1 MSASPLRIAIL
12 THSTNPRGGVVH
24 ALALGDALTALGH
37 EVVVH
42 APDANQHGFFRQTR
56 CGTACVP
63 ATPVGRDVTELVE
76 TRVTDY
82 LHYFAQTGT
91 DNFDVWHAQD
101 GISANALATLKAQ
114 HRIGGFTRT
123 VHHVDTFADP
133 RLSALQQRGIS
144 EADQLLVVSRVWQE
158 RLQAE
163 FDRRAE
169 LVGNGVDRVGFSP
182 DRDDS
187 DIVLREQLRL
197 AQGPVFLAV
206 GGVEARKNTLAIL
219 DAFAQIQ
226 KQRPMAQ
233 LIIAGGASVLDHAS
247 YQQQFAAALAR
258 SRLPLESVIQ
268 TGPMPQADMPAL
280 YRLACAL
287 VFASL
292 NEGFGLSVLEA
303 MACGTPVVVSRIAPF
318 TEYLGPDDVCWCD
331 PHDALS
337 IAGAMRAA
345 ADPRQRPDLIAN
357 GFAVAAR
364 HDWTRTAKAHLPVY
378 AHMRELY
385 NA

>member
-1 MSASPLRIAIL
+1 MSSPPLRIAIL

-24 ALALGDALTALGH
+24 SLALGDALTALGH

-42 APDANQHGFFRQTR
+42 APDANQHGFFRTTR

-63 ATPVGRDVTELVE
+63 AAPVGRDVTEMVE
-76 TRVTDY
+76 TRIADY
-82 LHYFAQTGT
+82 LHYFAQAGT
-91 DNFDVWHAQD
+91 DGFDVWHAQD
-101 GISANALATLKAQ
+101 GISANALATLKGQ
-114 HRIGGFTRT
+114 HRIAGFTRT
-123 VHHVDTFADP
+123 VHHVDTFAEQ

-158 RLQAE
+158 RLKSE

-182 DRDDS
+182 DRDDN
-187 DIVLREQLRL
+187 DVVLREKLNL
-197 AQGPVFLAV
+197 AHGPVFLTV

-219 DAFAQIQ
+219 NAFASIHQ
-226 KQRPMAQ
+226 QRPTAQ
-233 LIIAGGASVLDHAS
+233 LLIAGGASVLDHAS

-258 SRLPLESVIQ
+258 SRLPSESVIH
-268 TGPMPQADMPAL
+268 TGPLPQADMPAL

-292 NEGFGLSVLEA
+292 NEGFGLVVLEA

-318 TEYLGPDDVCWCD
+318 TEYLGEGDVCWCD
-331 PHDALS
+331 PRDPVS
-337 IAGAMRAA
+337 IAGAMQAA
-345 ADPRQRPDLIAN
+345 ADPRRRPDLIAD

-364 HDWTRTAKAHLPVY
+364 HDWMRTAKAHLPVY
-378 AHMRELY
+378 AQLQELCH
-385 NA
+385 A